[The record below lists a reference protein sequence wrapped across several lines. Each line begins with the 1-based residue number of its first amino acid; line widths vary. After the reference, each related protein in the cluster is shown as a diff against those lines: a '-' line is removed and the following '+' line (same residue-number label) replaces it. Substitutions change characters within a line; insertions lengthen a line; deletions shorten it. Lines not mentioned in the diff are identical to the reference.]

1 MKKIIL
7 ILIVFSIQLINAQEQ
22 DLKRANRFFDRTFY
36 NEAIP
41 LYESIIQENSS
52 VTVIKNLADS
62 YYFTNDFTNAQRYYK
77 LLINNYSKDL
87 EEEYYFKYAQTLKA
101 TGNYKVANSV
111 MRNYFSTLKD
121 QKFLIDFEKELVNL
135 ENVSAIGNRFEI
147 KNLGIN
153 TPNSEFGAVSERGN
167 LVFSGVK
174 KKAGLFDKMY
184 KWNGETYLNLVSIPL
199 KNINSSDSIVNYFSK
214 EINTSMH
221 ESNAVFT
228 KDGKTIYFTRN
239 NYKKG
244 RRGKNKD
251 KVSNLQIFKAQYIND
266 KWTNLISLP
275 FNSENYSTE
284 HPALSADEKTLYFA
298 SDMPG
303 SLGSFDIFSV
313 SISGDVY
320 GTPQNLGNL
329 INTSKKEQ
337 FPFISKD
344 NKLYF
349 SSNGLEGYGSLD
361 VFVSQF
367 QNNVFLRA
375 ENVGLPLN
383 SGYDDFAFYIDSEY
397 NEGYFSS
404 NRLGGKGGDD
414 IYSLKEVKKL
424 LIEDCKQFISGII
437 SDVDIKLPLENTVVV
452 LQNSD
457 AIELQRIVTS
467 ADGTFNFTVSCETE
481 FKVNASKE
489 NYTNSFKIVAL
500 SKERNKMNDA
510 SMELKS
516 MEEIKRAAQL
526 ILDEQ
531 NKRELAAIALKKKE
545 GVLAREQNKKD
556 LVIAAKKDKDLAE
569 AKKKEKIEAIVA
581 NEKDVVKEK
590 NRLIIKTDPIYFDYN
605 LWYIRKDS
613 KPILN
618 RVVELMKKYPEMV
631 VEIGSHTDSR
641 GNNTFNMNLSSKRA
655 QATRTYFLE
664 QGIPSKRI
672 LAKGYGENVQNIK
685 CIPEDSC
692 TEEQHELNRRS
703 EFVIKS
709 I

>member
-1 MKKIIL
+1 
-7 ILIVFSIQLINAQEQ
+7 
-22 DLKRANRFFDRTFY
+22 
-36 NEAIP
+36 
-41 LYESIIQENSS
+41 
-52 VTVIKNLADS
+52 
-62 YYFTNDFTNAQRYYK
+62 
-77 LLINNYSKDL
+77 
-87 EEEYYFKYAQTLKA
+87 
-101 TGNYKVANSV
+101 
-111 MRNYFSTLKD
+111 
-121 QKFLIDFEKELVNL
+121 
-135 ENVSAIGNRFEI
+135 
-147 KNLGIN
+147 
-153 TPNSEFGAVSERGN
+153 
-167 LVFSGVK
+167 
-174 KKAGLFDKMY
+174 MY
-184 KWNGETYLNLVSIPL
+184 KWNGETYLNLISIPL

-251 KVSNLQIFKAQYIND
+251 KISNLQIFKAQYVND
-266 KWTNLISLP
+266 KWANIVSLP

-284 HPALSADEKTLYFA
+284 HPALSTDEKTLYFA

-313 SISGDVY
+313 SISGDAY

-344 NKLYF
+344 NRLYF
-349 SSNGLEGYGSLD
+349 SSNGHEGYGSLD
-361 VFVSQF
+361 VFVSQL
-367 QNNVFLRA
+367 QNNVFLKA

-404 NRLGGKGGDD
+404 NRLGGKGSDD

-437 SDVDIKLPLENTVVV
+437 SDVDTKLPLENTVVV

-467 ADGTFNFTVSCETE
+467 ADGAFNFTVSCETE

-489 NYTNSFKIVAL
+489 NYTNSFKIVAR
-500 SKERNKMNDA
+500 SKERNKRNDA

-516 MEEIKRAAQL
+516 IEEIARAAQL

-531 NKRELAAIALKKKE
+531 NKTELATLALKKKE
-545 GVLAREQNKKD
+545 AILAQEQNKKD

-581 NEKDVVKEK
+581 NEKDVVQEK

-641 GNNTFNMNLSSKRA
+641 GNNTFNMNLSSRRA

-672 LAKGYGENVQNIK
+672 LAKGYGETVQNIK

-703 EFVIKS
+703 EFVIKN

>member
-1 MKKIIL
+1 MKKIVL

-41 LYESIIQENSS
+41 LYESIIRKNSS
-52 VTVIKNLADS
+52 VMVIKNLADS
-62 YYFTNDFTNAQRYYK
+62 YYYTNDFTNALRYYK
-77 LLINNYSKDL
+77 LVINNYSKDL
-87 EEEYYFKYAQTLKA
+87 EEGYYFKYSQTLKA
-101 TGNYKVANSV
+101 TGNYKDANSV
-111 MRNYFSTLKD
+111 MRNYFSSLTD
-121 QKFLIDFEKELVNL
+121 QKNLIDFEKELVNL

-147 KNLGIN
+147 KNLEIN

-167 LVFSGVK
+167 LVFSAVK

-184 KWNGETYLNLVSIPL
+184 KWNGESYLNLVSIPL

-313 SISGDVY
+313 SISSDVY
-320 GTPQNLGNL
+320 GAPQNLGNL

-344 NKLYF
+344 NNLYF
-349 SSNGLEGYGSLD
+349 SSNGHEGYGSLD
-361 VFVSQF
+361 VFVSQL
-367 QNNVFLRA
+367 QHNVFLKA

-404 NRLGGKGGDD
+404 NRLGGKGSDD
-414 IYSLKEVKKL
+414 IYYLKEVKKL
-424 LIEDCKQFISGII
+424 LIEDCKQFIGGIV
-437 SDVDIKLPLENTVVV
+437 SDVDTKLPLENTVVI

-500 SKERNKMNDA
+500 NKERNKRNVA

-531 NKRELAAIALKKKE
+531 NKTELAAIALKKKE
-545 GVLAREQNKKD
+545 EVLAQERNKKD
-556 LVIAAKKDKDLAE
+556 LLIAAKKDKDLAE
-569 AKKKEKIEAIVA
+569 AKKKEKIEAIIA

-655 QATRTYFLE
+655 QATKTYFLE

-672 LAKGYGENVQNIK
+672 LAKGYGETVQNIK
-685 CIPEDSC
+685 CIFEDSC

-709 I
+709 M